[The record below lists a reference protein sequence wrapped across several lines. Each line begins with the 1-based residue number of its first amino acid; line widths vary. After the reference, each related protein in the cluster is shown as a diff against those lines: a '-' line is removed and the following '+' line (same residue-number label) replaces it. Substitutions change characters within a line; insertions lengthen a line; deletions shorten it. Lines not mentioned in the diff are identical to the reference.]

1 MKKCLNCKSDNR
13 DTDKY
18 CRNCGCIMYS
28 NSHCVIIN
36 VLTVMS
42 FIGLIFVIALFVA
55 SYFVYQ
61 KEVMIMKEEKKLE
74 YYNETVEEL
83 YKKYDTNINGLSDE
97 EASKRLKRDGE
108 NKLLEKKKKSNL
120 VLFLGQFNDFMII
133 LLIFASI
140 FSAVISYVENES
152 YID

>member
-18 CRNCGCIMYS
+18 CRNCGYIMYS

-55 SYFVYQ
+55 SYFVY
-61 KEVMIMKEEKKLE
+61 
-74 YYNETVEEL
+74 
-83 YKKYDTNINGLSDE
+83 
-97 EASKRLKRDGE
+97 
-108 NKLLEKKKKSNL
+108 
-120 VLFLGQFNDFMII
+120 
-133 LLIFASI
+133 
-140 FSAVISYVENES
+140 
-152 YID
+152 